1 MRASDIG
8 LGDMAIVEMGDGE
21 QSLAQVI
28 QLEGEE
34 VSLQVFG
41 GGKGLSTQATVR
53 FLGHPTQV
61 TYSPNILG
69 RVFRGDGTPID
80 GGPDLSGDRQVDIG
94 GPSVNPVTRI
104 VPSKMIRTNVPMI
117 DVFNCLVESQKI
129 PIFSVAGEPF
139 NQLLA
144 RIAIQA
150 DADIIAF
157 GGMGLIFDDYYF
169 FRSTFEDENIFPRT
183 VMFVNQ
189 ASDPIVERVLVPDM
203 VLKIAE
209 RFAVEE
215 HKRVL
220 VLMTDMTAYA
230 DALKEIGISMER
242 VPSNRGYIGDL
253 YSQLAVRYERACSY
267 RGAGS
272 VTILT
277 VTTMPG
283 NDVTHPV
290 PDNTGYITEGQFY
303 LHDGMIDPFGSLS
316 RLKQNVI
323 GKATRED
330 HAQLM
335 NTMIRLYAGGKEA
348 QQKQAMAFDL
358 SAYDHQLIKF
368 AELFTTRFMALN
380 VSLPLEQALDLGWQT
395 LAECFEPHELLMKQA
410 LIDKYYPPKA
420 PLPRLAHRGQP
431 EEVARMAD
439 IALSKS
445 SLQQQRD
452 RLRLFERFLP
462 SLELKRQQLTAEY
475 KKAVQVLAEAEQGA
489 DQASRALT
497 ALLPILGSARMKL
510 SGLVRIRHVEVAEE
524 DVLGLRL
531 PTLRAV
537 EFDTA
542 DYALLATPFWFDDL
556 VVCLKDM
563 ATYRLVCR
571 CIASASRAC
580 RARCVA
586 SRSASTC
593 SRRCSFPTPSGISRA
608 SRSSCRMSS
617 APRW

>member
-1 MRASDIG
+1 MLTGLGDLLRYTRATAIVGDILKMRASDIG
-8 LGDMAIVEMGDGE
+8 LGDMAIVELGDGE

-28 QLEGEE
+28 QLDGEE

-61 TYSPNILG
+61 TYSQNILG
-69 RVFRGDGTPID
+69 RVFRGDGEPID

-94 GPSVNPVTRI
+94 GPSVNPVTRM

-209 RFAVEE
+209 RFAVED

-267 RGAGS
+267 RDAGS

-283 NDVTHPV
+283 NDLTHPV

-330 HAQLM
+330 HGQLM
-335 NTMIRLYAGGKEA
+335 NTMIRLYSGGKEA

-368 AELFTTRFMALN
+368 AELFTARFMALD
-380 VSLPLEQALDLGWQT
+380 VSMPLEPALDLGWQT

-410 LIDKYYPPKA
+410 LIEKYYPLQSPA
-420 PLPRLAHRGQP
+420 ATTGTPR
-431 EEVARMAD
+431 
-439 IALSKS
+439 
-445 SLQQQRD
+445 
-452 RLRLFERFLP
+452 
-462 SLELKRQQLTAEY
+462 
-475 KKAVQVLAEAEQGA
+475 
-489 DQASRALT
+489 QA
-497 ALLPILGSARMKL
+497 
-510 SGLVRIRHVEVAEE
+510 
-524 DVLGLRL
+524 
-531 PTLRAV
+531 
-537 EFDTA
+537 
-542 DYALLATPFWFDDL
+542 
-556 VVCLKDM
+556 
-563 ATYRLVCR
+563 
-571 CIASASRAC
+571 
-580 RARCVA
+580 
-586 SRSASTC
+586 
-593 SRRCSFPTPSGISRA
+593 
-608 SRSSCRMSS
+608 
-617 APRW
+617 